1 MVNPGQVEVI
11 DSSPIDMVTM
21 GNANNV
27 GVIETIKGSLQP
39 ETIANKFGVDKNI
52 LIDVGV
58 YGAIG
63 FIVGFLLKKYSE
75 YFISLVLL
83 IVGLVVLQQFDYI
96 SLSINNV
103 KIQSAFG
110 LEGMPMGGNTY
121 VSFLWDWASSHI
133 ISASSLGVGFLI
145 GLKVG

>member
-1 MVNPGQVEVI
+1 MVNSSQVEMI
-11 DSSPIDMVTM
+11 DPSQIDMAIM
-21 GNANNV
+21 GQANNV

-39 ETIANKFGVDKNI
+39 ESIANKFGVDKNL

-58 YGAIG
+58 YCAIG

-83 IVGLVVLQQFDYI
+83 VVGLVVLQQFDYI
-96 SLSINNV
+96 SVSINNV
-103 KIQSAFG
+103 KIHNALG
-110 LEGMPMGGNTY
+110 LEGMPMAGHGY
-121 VSFLWDWASSHI
+121 SSLLWDWISTHVV
-133 ISASSLGVGFLI
+133 SASSLGVGFLI

>member
-1 MVNPGQVEVI
+1 MVNPGQVEMV
-11 DSSPIDMVTM
+11 DSSAVDMAIM

-27 GVIETIKGSLQP
+27 GVIETIKGSLAP
-39 ETIANKFGVDKNI
+39 ESIANKFGVDKNL

-83 IVGLVVLQQFDYI
+83 VVGLVFLQQFDYI

-103 KIQSAFG
+103 KIQNALG
-110 LEGMPMGGNTY
+110 LQGMPMVGNTY
-121 VSFLWDWASSHI
+121 MSLLWDWISAHVV
-133 ISASSLGVGFLI
+133 SASSLGVGFLI

>member
-1 MVNPGQVEVI
+1 MVNPGQVEMV
-11 DSSPIDMVTM
+11 DSSPIEMATM
-21 GNANNV
+21 GQTNNV

-39 ETIANKFGVDKNI
+39 EAIANKFGIDKNL

-63 FIVGFLLKKYSE
+63 FIIGFLLKKYSE

-83 IVGLVVLQQFDYI
+83 VVGLVVLQQFDYI

-103 KIQSAFG
+103 KIQSTLG
-110 LEGMPMGGNTY
+110 LEGMPMVGSTY
-121 VSFLWDWASSHI
+121 ASLLWDWISTHVV
-133 ISASSLGVGFLI
+133 SASSLGVGFLI

>member
-1 MVNPGQVEVI
+1 MVNPGQVEMV
-11 DSSPIDMVTM
+11 DSSPVEMATM
-21 GNANNV
+21 GHANNV

-39 ETIANKFGVDKNI
+39 ESIANKFGVDKNL

-83 IVGLVVLQQFDYI
+83 VVGLVVLQQFDYI

-103 KIQSAFG
+103 KIQSALG
-110 LEGMPMGGNTY
+110 LEGMPMAGNTY
-121 VSFLWDWASSHI
+121 VSLLWDWIRTHVV
-133 ISASSLGVGFLI
+133 SASSLGVGFLI